1 MEQISIRSI
10 QHYLY
15 CPHRWGLCE
24 IEKLWQDNLFVVHA
38 DLIHARVHDAEY
50 TRSLRGVK
58 TFCGVSVYHDAPA
71 YGLYG
76 ITDCIEARKS
86 SKGISLPGEEGLWQ
100 LCIVEYKPTKPKTSD
115 YHFSDLMQVFAQK
128 ICVDSIFQCDC
139 DAELYY
145 DDAKKRM
152 SLPVKEYYNEFDAD
166 LKKILIQMRDA
177 LASGTVPPI
186 PKGQKCSG
194 CSLKDIC
201 IPIKKAKDSVYN
213 QLAAL
218 LKEDG

>member
-24 IEKLWQDNLFVVHA
+24 IEKLWQDNLFVAHA

-115 YHFSDLMQVFAQK
+115 YHSSDLMQVFAQK
-128 ICVDSIFQCDC
+128 ICVDYIFQCDC

-145 DDAKKRM
+145 DDVRKRI

-201 IPIKKAKDSVYN
+201 IPIKKIKGSVYDR
-213 QLAAL
+213 LEAL